1 MHYIGDSDNE
11 RQDKQGKHGFTLLLL
26 HHSDTES
33 CKKGKEWKKKSI
45 HLRSTVWYEGRSTRN
60 TETWEI

>member
-1 MHYIGDSDNE
+1 MKVKHINRVQVEFRITLLIKLQNSMHYTGDSDNE

-33 CKKGKEWKKKSI
+33 CKKGKE
-45 HLRSTVWYEGRSTRN
+45 
-60 TETWEI
+60 

>member
-1 MHYIGDSDNE
+1 MKVKHINRVQVEFRIQLLIKLQNSMHYIGDSDNE

-33 CKKGKEWKKKSI
+33 CKKGKE
-45 HLRSTVWYEGRSTRN
+45 
-60 TETWEI
+60 

>member
-1 MHYIGDSDNE
+1 MKVKHINRVQVEFRITLLIKLQNSMHYIGDSDNE

-33 CKKGKEWKKKSI
+33 CKKGKE
-45 HLRSTVWYEGRSTRN
+45 
-60 TETWEI
+60 